1 MAAPSH
7 AYTDPT
13 AGVDPLVL
21 PTPQPC
27 GITPTVLWPAVANL
41 VSRARSTGT
50 SLAATPLQA
59 PEKSFAPWTN
69 ALWTLA
75 SNAFFRVWGPVTRRG
90 WQVYP
95 SGRNR

>member
-1 MAAPSH
+1 MTVPAH

-27 GITPTVLWPAVANL
+27 GVTPILLWPPAANL
-41 VSRARSTGT
+41 VSHARSTGI

-59 PEKSFAPWTN
+59 PEKAFAPWTN

-75 SNAFFRVWGPVTRRG
+75 SNAFFRVWGAARRG
-90 WQVYP
+90 WQIYP